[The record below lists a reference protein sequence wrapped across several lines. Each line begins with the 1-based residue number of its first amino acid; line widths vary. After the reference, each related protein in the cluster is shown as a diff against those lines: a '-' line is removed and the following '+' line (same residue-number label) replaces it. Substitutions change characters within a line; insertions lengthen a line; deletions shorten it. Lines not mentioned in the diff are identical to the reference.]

1 MPNFEKKIKVRP
13 PIKIIDY
20 NYNLPD
26 DRIAK
31 FPLENRDDSKILI
44 FKDNSIGE
52 SKFSNLAELLPE
64 NSMIVFNTTKVVPA
78 RIIFK
83 KESGAYIEIFCLEPY
98 IPSEY
103 NSSFAAKRTCS
114 WVAVVGNAKRWRSGS
129 VQFNSNGDKDLESI
143 NLTATVEERR
153 DDKFIVKFEWSGDKP
168 FSEVMDLCGKVPI
181 PPYLKRDSQPLD
193 RERYQTLYATNR
205 GSVAAPTAGLHFT
218 QKVIDQIDIRSIIRK
233 EVSLHVGAGT
243 FIPVKSEMIHDH
255 KMHSEPFSVTMDV
268 IEAILGKKIAGLPII
283 SVGTTTTRTLESLYF
298 LGIQCLENG
307 FPSNVTQWEPY
318 LKSSVYSVEESLNA
332 LIEWMKQDGS
342 SVLERKTEI
351 IIVPGFKFRIV
362 DILITNFHQPQSTLL
377 LLISSFIGESWR
389 AVYNY
394 ALKNEF
400 RFLSYGDSSI
410 LFRS

>member
-1 MPNFEKKIKVRP
+1 MKP

-20 NYNLPD
+20 NYNLPE

-31 FPLENRDDSKILI
+31 FPLENRDASKILI
-44 FKDNSIGE
+44 YKDNSIGE
-52 SKFSNLAELLPE
+52 SEFSNLAELLPE
-64 NSMIVFNTTKVVPA
+64 KSMIVFNTTKVVPA

-83 KESGAYIEIFCLEPY
+83 KESGAFIEIFCLEPFL
-98 IPSEY
+98 PSEY
-103 NSSFAAKRTCS
+103 NRSFAAKGSCT
-114 WVAVVGNAKRWRSGS
+114 WIAVVGNAKRWKSGS
-129 VQFNSNGDKDLESI
+129 VLFHSNGDKVLESI
-143 NLTATVEERR
+143 NLTAVIEERR
-153 DDKFIVKFEWSGDKP
+153 DDKFVVKFGWSGDKP

-218 QKVIDQIDIRSIIRK
+218 QTVIDQIDLRSIIRK

-243 FIPVKSEMIHDH
+243 FIPVKTEMIHDH
-255 KMHSEPFSVTMDV
+255 KMHSEPFSVPIDV
-268 IEAILGKKIAGLPII
+268 IESILEKKRAGLPVI
-283 SVGTTTTRTLESLYF
+283 SVGTTTARTLESLCF
-298 LGIQCLENG
+298 LGIQCIENG
-307 FPSNVTQWEPY
+307 YPSSVTQWEPY
-318 LKSSVYSVEESLNA
+318 VKPSDYSVEESLNA
-332 LIEWMKQDGS
+332 LIKWMKSDGS
-342 SVLERKTEI
+342 VVLERKTEI
-351 IIVPGFKFRIV
+351 IIVPGYKFRIV

-377 LLISSFIGESWR
+377 LLISSFIGDSWR

-394 ALKNEF
+394 ALNNGF